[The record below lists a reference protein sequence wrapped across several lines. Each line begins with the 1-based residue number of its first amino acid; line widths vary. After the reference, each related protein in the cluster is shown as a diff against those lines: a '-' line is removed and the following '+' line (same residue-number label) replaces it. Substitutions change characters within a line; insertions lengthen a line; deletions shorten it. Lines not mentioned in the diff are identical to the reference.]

1 MSRRE
6 SRGALRMIAV
16 TIVVVVVPVVIGMP
30 TVLVF
35 IPPTMSVIP
44 AIFARFVQ
52 FMPGLISLFAF
63 ASMMLDGFMK
73 MMIGPGDA
81 TLAIVVIGTQTR
93 CAGEEQEPRQRSA
106 GQHYFSDGENSRQKF
121 GLHPVVSSILK

>member
-1 MSRRE
+1 
-6 SRGALRMIAV
+6 MIAV
-16 TIVVVVVPVVIGMP
+16 AIVVVVIPIAIGMP
-30 TVLVF
+30 TVFVF
-35 IPPTMSVIP
+35 VPPAMSAAP
-44 AIFARFVQ
+44 AILARLVQ

-81 TLAIVVIGTQTR
+81 TLAIVVIGAQTR
-93 CAGEEQEPRQRSA
+93 SAGEEQKPHQRSA